1 MISFIKGE
9 AVDFGENTVIV
20 DNGGIGY
27 ELTVS
32 NTTITKIKSGSPYI
46 CLYSYMA
53 VREDGISLYG
63 FFSKEERTMFLKLI
77 TISGVGPKA
86 AIGILSG
93 IEIYDLMR
101 AIMASD
107 IKTLSKLK
115 GVGKKTAER
124 IVLEL
129 RGEIDADSKE
139 LMESLPVSTDDSEAI
154 DNDMADAISAL
165 RGLGF
170 TQSEATDAVKKAKQ
184 HVKKAEELVAYALR
198 NLY

>member
-9 AVDFGENTVIV
+9 AVDFGENTVII

-32 NTTITKIKSGSPYI
+32 NTTITRIKNDGPYV

-53 VREDGISLYG
+53 VREDGIFLYG
-63 FFSKEERTMFLKLI
+63 FYTKEEKTMFMKLI
-77 TISGVGPKA
+77 TINGVGPKA

-93 IEIYDLMR
+93 IELYELMR
-101 AIMASD
+101 AIMSSD
-107 IKTLSKLK
+107 IKTLSKVK

-124 IVLEL
+124 IILEL

-139 LMESLPVSTDDSEAI
+139 LLESLPGGEEEMDADT
-154 DNDMADAISAL
+154 ADAVSAL
-165 RGLGF
+165 RSLGF
-170 TQSEATDAVKKAKQ
+170 TQGEAMNAVKKAKPFA
-184 HVKKAEELVAYALR
+184 KSAEELVARALR
-198 NLY
+198 NL

>member
-1 MISFIKGE
+1 MLSFIKGE
-9 AVDFGENTVIV
+9 AVEFGENTVVI

-32 NTTITKIKSGSPYI
+32 NVTVEKIKNGSRFV
-46 CLYSYMA
+46 CLQCYMA

-63 FFSKEERTMFLKLI
+63 FLTKEEKNMFLKLI

-93 IEIYDLMR
+93 MEVYDLMR
-101 AIMASD
+101 VIMASD
-107 IKTLSKLK
+107 IKALSKLK

-129 RGEIDADSKE
+129 RGEIDAESRE
-139 LMESLPVSTDDSEAI
+139 IMESAKAVGEEETLDADS
-154 DNDMADAISAL
+154 ADAISAL
-165 RGLGF
+165 RSLGF
-170 TQSEATDAVKKAKQ
+170 TQAEATEAVKRAKPFA
-184 HVKKAEELVAYALR
+184 KTAEELVAKALR
-198 NLY
+198 SL

>member
-1 MISFIKGE
+1 MLNFIKGE
-9 AVDFGENTVIV
+9 AVEFGENTVVI

-32 NTTITKIKSGSPYI
+32 NVTVEKIKNGSRFV
-46 CLYSYMA
+46 CLQCYMA

-63 FFSKEERTMFLKLI
+63 FLTKEEKNMFLKLI

-93 IEIYDLMR
+93 MEVYDLMR
-101 AIMASD
+101 VIMASD
-107 IKTLSKLK
+107 IKALSKLK

-129 RGEIDADSKE
+129 RGEIDAESRE
-139 LMESLPVSTDDSEAI
+139 IMESAKAVGDDETLDADS
-154 DNDMADAISAL
+154 ADAISAL
-165 RGLGF
+165 RSLGF
-170 TQSEATDAVKKAKQ
+170 TQAEATEAVKKAKPFA
-184 HVKKAEELVAYALR
+184 KTAEELVAKALR
-198 NLY
+198 SL

>member
-1 MISFIKGE
+1 MLNFIKGE
-9 AVDFGENTVIV
+9 AVEFGENTVVI

-32 NTTITKIKSGSPYI
+32 NVTVEKIKNGSRFV
-46 CLYSYMA
+46 CLQCYMA

-63 FFSKEERTMFLKLI
+63 FLTKEEKNMFLKLI

-93 IEIYDLMR
+93 MEVYDLMR
-101 AIMASD
+101 VIMASD
-107 IKTLSKLK
+107 IKALSKLK

-129 RGEIDADSKE
+129 RGEIDAESRE
-139 LMESLPVSTDDSEAI
+139 IMESAKAVGDDETLDADS
-154 DNDMADAISAL
+154 ADAISAL
-165 RGLGF
+165 RSLGF
-170 TQSEATDAVKKAKQ
+170 TKAEATEAVKKAKPFA
-184 HVKKAEELVAYALR
+184 KTAEELVAKALR
-198 NLY
+198 SL

>member
-1 MISFIKGE
+1 MLSFIKGE
-9 AVDFGENTVIV
+9 AVDFGDNTVVI

-32 NTTITKIKSGSPYI
+32 NVTVEKIKNGSRFV
-46 CLYSYMA
+46 CLQCYMA

-63 FFSKEERTMFLKLI
+63 FLTKEEKNMFLKLI

-93 IEIYDLMR
+93 MEVYDLMR
-101 AIMASD
+101 VIMASD
-107 IKTLSKLK
+107 IKALSKLK

-129 RGEIDADSKE
+129 RGEIDAESRE
-139 LMESLPVSTDDSEAI
+139 IMESAKSASEEEALDADS
-154 DNDMADAISAL
+154 ADAISAL
-165 RGLGF
+165 RSLGF
-170 TQSEATDAVKKAKQ
+170 TQSEATEAVKKAKPFA
-184 HVKKAEELVAYALR
+184 KTAEELVAKALR
-198 NLY
+198 SL

>member
-1 MISFIKGE
+1 MLSFIKGE
-9 AVDFGENTVIV
+9 AVDFGENAVVI

-32 NTTITKIKSGSPYI
+32 SVTVEKIKNGSRFV
-46 CLYSYMA
+46 CLQCYMS

-63 FFSKEERTMFLKLI
+63 FLTKEEKNMFLKLI

-93 IEIYDLMR
+93 MEVYDLMR
-101 AIMASD
+101 VIMASD
-107 IKTLSKLK
+107 IKALSKLK

-129 RGEIDADSKE
+129 RGEIDAESRE
-139 LMESLPVSTDDSEAI
+139 IMESAKSAGAEEALDADS
-154 DNDMADAISAL
+154 ADAISAL
-165 RGLGF
+165 RSLGF
-170 TQSEATDAVKKAKQ
+170 TQSEAAEAVKKAKPFA
-184 HVKKAEELVAYALR
+184 KTAEELVAKALR
-198 NLY
+198 SL

>member
-1 MISFIKGE
+1 MLSFIKGE
-9 AVDFGENTVIV
+9 AVEFDENTVVI

-32 NTTITKIKSGSPYI
+32 NVTVEKIKNGSRFV
-46 CLYSYMA
+46 CLQCYMA

-63 FFSKEERTMFLKLI
+63 FLTKEEKNMFLKLI

-93 IEIYDLMR
+93 MEVYDLMR
-101 AIMASD
+101 VIMASD
-107 IKTLSKLK
+107 IKALSKLK

-129 RGEIDADSKE
+129 RGEIDAESRE
-139 LMESLPVSTDDSEAI
+139 IMESAKAVGEEETLDADS
-154 DNDMADAISAL
+154 ADAISAL
-165 RGLGF
+165 RSLGF
-170 TQSEATDAVKKAKQ
+170 TQTEAAEAVKKAKPFA
-184 HVKKAEELVAYALR
+184 KTAEELVAKALR
-198 NLY
+198 SL

>member
-1 MISFIKGE
+1 MLSFIKGE
-9 AVDFGENTVIV
+9 AVEFGESTVVV

-32 NTTITKIKSGSPYI
+32 NITAEKIKSGSHYV
-46 CLYSYMA
+46 CLYCHMA

-63 FFSKEERTMFLKLI
+63 FYTKEEKNMFLKLI

-101 AIMASD
+101 AVMSSD
-107 IKTLSKLK
+107 IKTLSKIK

-129 RGEIDADSKE
+129 RGEIDADSRE
-139 LMESLPVSTDDSEAI
+139 LLESVTHTGIEGEMDS
-154 DNDMADAISAL
+154 DSADAISAL
-165 RGLGF
+165 RSLGF
-170 TQSEATDAVKKAKQ
+170 TQSEAAEAVKKAKPFA
-184 HVKKAEELVAYALR
+184 KSAEELVAKALR
-198 NLY
+198 SL

>member
-1 MISFIKGE
+1 MLSFIKGE
-9 AVDFGENTVIV
+9 AVDFGENTVVI

-32 NTTITKIKSGSPYI
+32 NVTVEKIKNGSRFV
-46 CLYSYMA
+46 CLQCYMA

-63 FFSKEERTMFLKLI
+63 FLTKEEKNMFLKLI

-93 IEIYDLMR
+93 MEVYDLMR
-101 AIMASD
+101 VIMASD
-107 IKTLSKLK
+107 IKALSKLK

-129 RGEIDADSKE
+129 RGEIDAESRE
-139 LMESLPVSTDDSEAI
+139 IMESAKSAGAEEALDADS
-154 DNDMADAISAL
+154 ADAISAL
-165 RGLGF
+165 RSLGF
-170 TQSEATDAVKKAKQ
+170 TQSEATEAVKKAKPFA
-184 HVKKAEELVAYALR
+184 KTAEELVAKALR
-198 NLY
+198 SL

>member
-1 MISFIKGE
+1 MLSFIKGE
-9 AVDFGENTVIV
+9 AVEFGENIVVI

-32 NTTITKIKSGSPYI
+32 NVTVEKIKNGSRFV
-46 CLYSYMA
+46 CLQCYMA

-63 FFSKEERTMFLKLI
+63 FLTKEEKNMFLKLI

-93 IEIYDLMR
+93 MEVYDLMR
-101 AIMASD
+101 VIMASD
-107 IKTLSKLK
+107 IKALSKLK

-129 RGEIDADSKE
+129 RGEIDAESRE
-139 LMESLPVSTDDSEAI
+139 IMESAKAVGEEETLDADS
-154 DNDMADAISAL
+154 ADAISAL
-165 RGLGF
+165 RSLGF
-170 TQSEATDAVKKAKQ
+170 TQTEAAEAVKKAKPFA
-184 HVKKAEELVAYALR
+184 KTAEELVAKALR
-198 NLY
+198 SL

>member
-1 MISFIKGE
+1 MLSFIKGE
-9 AVDFGENTVIV
+9 AVEFGENIVVI

-32 NTTITKIKSGSPYI
+32 NVTVEKIKNGSRFV
-46 CLYSYMA
+46 CLQCYMA

-63 FFSKEERTMFLKLI
+63 FLTKEEKNMFLKLI

-93 IEIYDLMR
+93 MEVYDLMR
-101 AIMASD
+101 VIMASD
-107 IKTLSKLK
+107 IKALSKLK

-129 RGEIDADSKE
+129 RGEIDAESRE
-139 LMESLPVSTDDSEAI
+139 IMESAKVVGEEETLDADS
-154 DNDMADAISAL
+154 ADAISAL
-165 RGLGF
+165 RSLGF
-170 TQSEATDAVKKAKQ
+170 TQTEATEAVKKAKPFA
-184 HVKKAEELVAYALR
+184 KTAEELVAKALR
-198 NLY
+198 SL

>member
-1 MISFIKGE
+1 MLSFIKGE
-9 AVDFGENTVIV
+9 AVEFGENTVVI

-32 NTTITKIKSGSPYI
+32 NVTVEKIKNGSRFV
-46 CLYSYMA
+46 CLQSYMA

-63 FFSKEERTMFLKLI
+63 FLTKEEKNMFLKLI

-93 IEIYDLMR
+93 MEVYDLMR
-101 AIMASD
+101 VIMASD
-107 IKTLSKLK
+107 IKALSKLK

-129 RGEIDADSKE
+129 RGEIDAESRE
-139 LMESLPVSTDDSEAI
+139 IMESAKAVGEEETLDADS
-154 DNDMADAISAL
+154 ADAISAL
-165 RGLGF
+165 RSLGF
-170 TQSEATDAVKKAKQ
+170 TQTEAAEAVKKAKPFA
-184 HVKKAEELVAYALR
+184 KTAEELVAKALR
-198 NLY
+198 SL

>member
-1 MISFIKGE
+1 MLSFIKGE
-9 AVDFGENTVIV
+9 AVEFGENIVVI

-32 NTTITKIKSGSPYI
+32 NVTVEKIKNGSRFV
-46 CLYSYMA
+46 CLQCYMA

-63 FFSKEERTMFLKLI
+63 FLTKEEKNMFLKLI

-93 IEIYDLMR
+93 MEVYDLMR
-101 AIMASD
+101 VIMASD
-107 IKTLSKLK
+107 IKALSKLK

-129 RGEIDADSKE
+129 RGEIDAESRE
-139 LMESLPVSTDDSEAI
+139 IMESAKVVGEEETLDADS
-154 DNDMADAISAL
+154 ADAISAL
-165 RGLGF
+165 RSLGF
-170 TQSEATDAVKKAKQ
+170 TQTEAAEAVKKAKPFA
-184 HVKKAEELVAYALR
+184 KTAEELVAKALR
-198 NLY
+198 SL

>member
-1 MISFIKGE
+1 MLSFIKGE
-9 AVDFGENTVIV
+9 AVEFGENTVVI

-32 NTTITKIKSGSPYI
+32 NVTVEKIKNGSRFV
-46 CLYSYMA
+46 CLQCYMA

-63 FFSKEERTMFLKLI
+63 FLTKEEKNMFLKLI

-93 IEIYDLMR
+93 MEVYDLMR
-101 AIMASD
+101 VIMASD
-107 IKTLSKLK
+107 IKALSKLK

-129 RGEIDADSKE
+129 RGEIDAE
-139 LMESLPVSTDDSEAI
+139 NREIMESAKAVGEEETLDADS
-154 DNDMADAISAL
+154 ADAISAL
-165 RGLGF
+165 RSLGF
-170 TQSEATDAVKKAKQ
+170 TQTEAAEAVKKAKPFA
-184 HVKKAEELVAYALR
+184 KTAEELVAKALR
-198 NLY
+198 SL

>member
-1 MISFIKGE
+1 MLSYIKGE
-9 AVDFGENTVIV
+9 AVDFGESIVVI

-32 NTTITKIKSGSPYI
+32 NVTVEKIKNGSRFV
-46 CLYSYMA
+46 CLQCYMA

-63 FFSKEERTMFLKLI
+63 FLTKEEKNMFLKLI
-77 TISGVGPKA
+77 AISGVGPKA

-93 IEIYDLMR
+93 MEVYDLMR

-107 IKTLSKLK
+107 IKALSKLK

-129 RGEIDADSKE
+129 RGEIDAESRE
-139 LMESLPVSTDDSEAI
+139 IMESAKSASAEEALDADS
-154 DNDMADAISAL
+154 ADAISAL
-165 RGLGF
+165 RSLGF
-170 TQSEATDAVKKAKQ
+170 TQAEATEAVKKAKPFA
-184 HVKKAEELVAYALR
+184 KTAEELVSKALR
-198 NLY
+198 SL

>member
-1 MISFIKGE
+1 MLSFIKGE
-9 AVDFGENTVIV
+9 AVEFGENTVVI

-32 NTTITKIKSGSPYI
+32 NVTVEKIKNGSRFV
-46 CLYSYMA
+46 CLQCSMA

-63 FFSKEERTMFLKLI
+63 FLTKEEKNMFLKLI

-93 IEIYDLMR
+93 MEVYDLMR
-101 AIMASD
+101 VIMASD
-107 IKTLSKLK
+107 IKALSKLK

-129 RGEIDADSKE
+129 RGEIDAESRE
-139 LMESLPVSTDDSEAI
+139 IMESAKAVGEEETLDADS
-154 DNDMADAISAL
+154 ADAISAL
-165 RGLGF
+165 RSLGF
-170 TQSEATDAVKKAKQ
+170 TQTEAAEAVKKAKPFA
-184 HVKKAEELVAYALR
+184 KTAEELVAKALR
-198 NLY
+198 SL

>member
-1 MISFIKGE
+1 MLSFIKGE
-9 AVDFGENTVIV
+9 AVEFGENTVVI

-32 NTTITKIKSGSPYI
+32 NVTVEKIKNGSRFV
-46 CLYSYMA
+46 CLQCYMA

-63 FFSKEERTMFLKLI
+63 FLTKEEKNMFLKLI

-93 IEIYDLMR
+93 MEVYDLMR
-101 AIMASD
+101 VIMASD
-107 IKTLSKLK
+107 IKALSKLK

-129 RGEIDADSKE
+129 RGEIDAESRE
-139 LMESLPVSTDDSEAI
+139 IMESAKAVGEEETLDADS
-154 DNDMADAISAL
+154 ADAISAL
-165 RGLGF
+165 RSLGF
-170 TQSEATDAVKKAKQ
+170 TQTEATEAVKKAKPFA
-184 HVKKAEELVAYALR
+184 KTAEELVAKALR
-198 NLY
+198 SL

>member
-1 MISFIKGE
+1 MLSFIKGE
-9 AVDFGENTVIV
+9 AVEFGENTVVI

-32 NTTITKIKSGSPYI
+32 NVTEEKIKNGSRFV
-46 CLYSYMA
+46 CLQCYMA

-63 FFSKEERTMFLKLI
+63 FLTKEEKNMFLKLI

-93 IEIYDLMR
+93 MEVYDLMR
-101 AIMASD
+101 VIMASD
-107 IKTLSKLK
+107 IKTLSKIK

-129 RGEIDADSKE
+129 RGEIDAESRE
-139 LMESLPVSTDDSEAI
+139 IMESAKAVGEEETLDADS
-154 DNDMADAISAL
+154 ADAISAL
-165 RGLGF
+165 RSLGF
-170 TQSEATDAVKKAKQ
+170 TQTEAAEAVKKSKPFAKT
-184 HVKKAEELVAYALR
+184 AEELVAKALR
-198 NLY
+198 SL

>member
-1 MISFIKGE
+1 MLNFIKGE
-9 AVDFGENTVIV
+9 AVEFGENTVVI

-32 NTTITKIKSGSPYI
+32 NVTVEKIKNGSRFV
-46 CLYSYMA
+46 CLQCYMA

-63 FFSKEERTMFLKLI
+63 FLTKEAKNMFLKLI

-93 IEIYDLMR
+93 MEVYDLMR
-101 AIMASD
+101 VIMASD
-107 IKTLSKLK
+107 IKALSKLK

-129 RGEIDADSKE
+129 RGEIDAESRE
-139 LMESLPVSTDDSEAI
+139 IMESAKAVGDDETLDADS
-154 DNDMADAISAL
+154 ADAISAL
-165 RGLGF
+165 RSLGF
-170 TQSEATDAVKKAKQ
+170 TQAEATEAVKKAKPFA
-184 HVKKAEELVAYALR
+184 KTAEELVAKALR
-198 NLY
+198 SL

>member
-1 MISFIKGE
+1 MLSFIKGE
-9 AVDFGENTVIV
+9 AVDFGENTVVI

-32 NTTITKIKSGSPYI
+32 SVTVEKIKNGSRFV
-46 CLYSYMA
+46 CLQCYMA

-63 FFSKEERTMFLKLI
+63 FLTKEEKNMFLKLI

-93 IEIYDLMR
+93 MEVYDLMR
-101 AIMASD
+101 VIMASD
-107 IKTLSKLK
+107 IKALSKLK

-129 RGEIDADSKE
+129 RGEIDAESRE
-139 LMESLPVSTDDSEAI
+139 IMESAKSAGADEALDADS
-154 DNDMADAISAL
+154 ADAISAL
-165 RGLGF
+165 RSLGF
-170 TQSEATDAVKKAKQ
+170 TQ
-184 HVKKAEELVAYALR
+184 
-198 NLY
+198 

>member
-1 MISFIKGE
+1 MLSFIKGE
-9 AVDFGENTVIV
+9 AVEFGENTVVI

-32 NTTITKIKSGSPYI
+32 NVTEEKIKNGSRFV
-46 CLYSYMA
+46 CLQCYMA

-63 FFSKEERTMFLKLI
+63 FLTKEEKNMFLKLI

-93 IEIYDLMR
+93 MEVYDLMR
-101 AIMASD
+101 VIMASD
-107 IKTLSKLK
+107 IKTLSKIK

-129 RGEIDADSKE
+129 RGEIDAESRE
-139 LMESLPVSTDDSEAI
+139 IMESAKAVGEEETLDADS
-154 DNDMADAISAL
+154 ADAISAL
-165 RGLGF
+165 RSLGF
-170 TQSEATDAVKKAKQ
+170 TQTEAAEAVKKAKPFA
-184 HVKKAEELVAYALR
+184 KTAEELVAKALR
-198 NLY
+198 SL

>member
-1 MISFIKGE
+1 MLNFIKGE
-9 AVDFGENTVIV
+9 AVEFGENTVVI

-32 NTTITKIKSGSPYI
+32 NVTVEKIKNGSRFV
-46 CLYSYMA
+46 CLQCYMA

-63 FFSKEERTMFLKLI
+63 FLTKEEKNMFLKLI

-93 IEIYDLMR
+93 MEVYDLMR
-101 AIMASD
+101 VIMASD
-107 IKTLSKLK
+107 IKALSKLK

-129 RGEIDADSKE
+129 RGEIDAESRE
-139 LMESLPVSTDDSEAI
+139 IMESAKAVGEEETLDADS
-154 DNDMADAISAL
+154 ADAISAL
-165 RGLGF
+165 RSLGF
-170 TQSEATDAVKKAKQ
+170 TQTEAAEAVKKAKPFA
-184 HVKKAEELVAYALR
+184 KTAEELVAKALR
-198 NLY
+198 SL

>member
-1 MISFIKGE
+1 MLSFIKGE
-9 AVDFGENTVIV
+9 AVEFGENTVVI

-32 NTTITKIKSGSPYI
+32 NVTVEKIKNGSRFV
-46 CLYSYMA
+46 CLQCYMA

-63 FFSKEERTMFLKLI
+63 FLTKEEKNMFLKLI

-93 IEIYDLMR
+93 MEVYDLMR
-101 AIMASD
+101 VIMASD
-107 IKTLSKLK
+107 IKALSKLK

-129 RGEIDADSKE
+129 RGEIDAESRE
-139 LMESLPVSTDDSEAI
+139 IMESAKAVGEEETLDADS
-154 DNDMADAISAL
+154 ADAISAL
-165 RGLGF
+165 RSLGF
-170 TQSEATDAVKKAKQ
+170 TQTEAAEAVKKAKPFA
-184 HVKKAEELVAYALR
+184 KTAEELVAKALR
-198 NLY
+198 GL

>member
-1 MISFIKGE
+1 MLSFIKGE
-9 AVDFGENTVIV
+9 VVEFGENIVVI

-32 NTTITKIKSGSPYI
+32 NVTVEKIKNGSRFV
-46 CLYSYMA
+46 CLQCYMA

-63 FFSKEERTMFLKLI
+63 FLTKEEKNMFLKLI

-93 IEIYDLMR
+93 MEVYDLMR
-101 AIMASD
+101 VIMASD
-107 IKTLSKLK
+107 IKALSKLK

-129 RGEIDADSKE
+129 RGEIDAESRE
-139 LMESLPVSTDDSEAI
+139 IMESAKVVGEEETLDADS
-154 DNDMADAISAL
+154 ADAISAL
-165 RGLGF
+165 RSLGF
-170 TQSEATDAVKKAKQ
+170 TQTEAAEAVKKAKPFA
-184 HVKKAEELVAYALR
+184 KTAEELVAKALR
-198 NLY
+198 SL

>member
-1 MISFIKGE
+1 MLSFIKGE
-9 AVDFGENTVIV
+9 AVDFGENTVVI

-32 NTTITKIKSGSPYI
+32 SVTIEKIKNGSRFV
-46 CLYSYMA
+46 CLQCYMA

-63 FFSKEERTMFLKLI
+63 FLTKEEKNMFLKLI

-93 IEIYDLMR
+93 MEVYDLMR
-101 AIMASD
+101 VIMASD
-107 IKTLSKLK
+107 IKALSRLK

-129 RGEIDADSKE
+129 RGEIDAESRE
-139 LMESLPVSTDDSEAI
+139 IMESAKSAGDEEALDADS
-154 DNDMADAISAL
+154 ADAISAL
-165 RGLGF
+165 RSLGF
-170 TQSEATDAVKKAKQ
+170 TQSEATEAVKKAKPFA
-184 HVKKAEELVAYALR
+184 KTAEELVAKALR
-198 NLY
+198 SL

>member
-9 AVDFGENTVIV
+9 AVDFGENSVVV

-32 NTTITKIKSGSPYI
+32 GMTIEKIKSGSPYV
-46 CLYSYMA
+46 CLYSHMS
-53 VREDGISLYG
+53 VREDGIALYG
-63 FFSKEERTMFLKLI
+63 FLTREEKNMFLKLI

-93 IEIYDLMR
+93 IDIYNLMR
-101 AIMASD
+101 AIMSSD
-107 IKTLSKLK
+107 IKTLSKIK

-129 RGEIDADSKE
+129 RGEIDADSK
-139 LMESLPVSTDDSEAI
+139 LVMEATTQSGEQETIDADS
-154 DNDMADAISAL
+154 ADAIGAL
-165 RGLGF
+165 RSLGF
-170 TQSEATDAVKKAKQ
+170 TQAEAVEAVKKAKPFASS
-184 HVKKAEELVAYALR
+184 AEDLVAKALR
-198 NLY
+198 NL

>member
-1 MISFIKGE
+1 MLSFIKGE
-9 AVDFGENTVIV
+9 AVEFGENTVVI

-32 NTTITKIKSGSPYI
+32 NVTVEKIKNGSRFV
-46 CLYSYMA
+46 CLQCYMA

-63 FFSKEERTMFLKLI
+63 FLTKEEKNMFLKLI

-93 IEIYDLMR
+93 MEVYDLMR
-101 AIMASD
+101 VIMASD
-107 IKTLSKLK
+107 IKALSKLK

-129 RGEIDADSKE
+129 RGEIDAESRE
-139 LMESLPVSTDDSEAI
+139 IMESAKAVGEEDTLDADS
-154 DNDMADAISAL
+154 ADAISAL
-165 RGLGF
+165 RSLGF
-170 TQSEATDAVKKAKQ
+170 TQTEAAEAVKKAKPFA
-184 HVKKAEELVAYALR
+184 KTAEELVAKALR
-198 NLY
+198 SL

>member
-1 MISFIKGE
+1 MLSFIKGE
-9 AVDFGENTVIV
+9 AVEFGENTVVI

-32 NTTITKIKSGSPYI
+32 NVTVEKIKNGSRFV
-46 CLYSYMA
+46 CLQCYMA

-63 FFSKEERTMFLKLI
+63 FLTKEEKNMFLKLI

-93 IEIYDLMR
+93 MEVYDLMR
-101 AIMASD
+101 VIMASD
-107 IKTLSKLK
+107 IKALSKLK

-129 RGEIDADSKE
+129 RGEIDAESRE
-139 LMESLPVSTDDSEAI
+139 IMESAKAVGEEETLDADS
-154 DNDMADAISAL
+154 ADAISAL
-165 RGLGF
+165 RSLGF
-170 TQSEATDAVKKAKQ
+170 TQTEAAEAVKKAKPFA
-184 HVKKAEELVAYALR
+184 KTAEELVAKALR
-198 NLY
+198 SL

>member
-1 MISFIKGE
+1 MLSFIKGE
-9 AVDFGENTVIV
+9 AVDFGENTVVI

-32 NTTITKIKSGSPYI
+32 SVTVEKIKNGSRFV
-46 CLYSYMA
+46 CLQCYMA

-63 FFSKEERTMFLKLI
+63 FLTKEEKNMFLKLI

-93 IEIYDLMR
+93 MEVYDLMR
-101 AIMASD
+101 VIMASD
-107 IKTLSKLK
+107 IKALSKLK

-129 RGEIDADSKE
+129 RGEIDAESRE
-139 LMESLPVSTDDSEAI
+139 IMESAKAVGAEETLDADS
-154 DNDMADAISAL
+154 ADAISAL
-165 RGLGF
+165 RSLGF
-170 TQSEATDAVKKAKQ
+170 TQAEATEAVKKAKPFA
-184 HVKKAEELVAYALR
+184 KTAEELVAKALR
-198 NLY
+198 SL

>member
-1 MISFIKGE
+1 MLSFIKGE
-9 AVDFGENTVIV
+9 AVEFGENTVVI

-32 NTTITKIKSGSPYI
+32 NVTVEKIKNGSRFV
-46 CLYSYMA
+46 CLQCYMA

-63 FFSKEERTMFLKLI
+63 FLTKEEKNMFLKLI

-93 IEIYDLMR
+93 MEVYDLMR
-101 AIMASD
+101 VIMASD
-107 IKTLSKLK
+107 IKALSKLK

-129 RGEIDADSKE
+129 RGEIDAESRE
-139 LMESLPVSTDDSEAI
+139 IMESAKAVGEEETLDADS
-154 DNDMADAISAL
+154 ADAISAL
-165 RGLGF
+165 RSLGF
-170 TQSEATDAVKKAKQ
+170 TQAEATEAVKKAKPFA
-184 HVKKAEELVAYALR
+184 KTAEELVAKALR
-198 NLY
+198 SL

>member
-9 AVDFGENTVIV
+9 AVDFGENTVII

-32 NTTITKIKSGSPYI
+32 NTTITRIKSGSPYV

-63 FFSKEERTMFLKLI
+63 FYTKEEKTMFMKLI
-77 TISGVGPKA
+77 TINGVGPKA

-93 IEIYDLMR
+93 IELYELMR
-101 AIMASD
+101 AIMSSD
-107 IKTLSKLK
+107 IKTLSKIK

-124 IVLEL
+124 IILEL

-139 LMESLPVSTDDSEAI
+139 LLESLPGGEEEMDADT
-154 DNDMADAISAL
+154 ADAISAL
-165 RGLGF
+165 RSLGF
-170 TQSEATDAVKKAKQ
+170 TQGEAMNAVKKAKPFA
-184 HVKKAEELVAYALR
+184 KNAEELVARALR
-198 NLY
+198 NL

>member
-1 MISFIKGE
+1 MLSFIKGE
-9 AVDFGENTVIV
+9 AVDFGENTVVI

-32 NTTITKIKSGSPYI
+32 SVTVEKIKNGSRFV
-46 CLYSYMA
+46 CLQCYMA

-63 FFSKEERTMFLKLI
+63 FLTKEEKNMFLKLI

-93 IEIYDLMR
+93 MEVYDLMR
-101 AIMASD
+101 VIMASD
-107 IKTLSKLK
+107 IKALSRLK

-129 RGEIDADSKE
+129 RGEIDAESRE
-139 LMESLPVSTDDSEAI
+139 IMESAKSAGDEEALDADS
-154 DNDMADAISAL
+154 ADAISAL
-165 RGLGF
+165 RSLGF
-170 TQSEATDAVKKAKQ
+170 TQSEATEAVKKAKPFA
-184 HVKKAEELVAYALR
+184 KTAEELVAKALR
-198 NLY
+198 SL